1 MLPQA
6 VREEIASRVA
16 GALRFRRSGTRDRV
30 IRVAGCS
37 IPLRITINP
46 GSRNIVFAFH
56 GAVHQESRKGT
67 TFAHFPNRQ
76 TANSHQISIADPSLV
91 MHRNLSLAWF
101 CGHEGVDVQ
110 GIVSAICIEAARLL
124 GAERRIYTGGSGGG
138 FAALY
143 FSHRDPGS
151 VVVAFNPQ
159 TRIMDYSGRLVANY
173 RKACWPSLAKDADL
187 AKVTCVDLVPL
198 YQKGLTNT
206 VIYVQ
211 SNGDRRHFTRQMMPM
226 VGAIARASDRQN
238 FILHSDYWGELGHVS
253 PPEEGIAWLAAAC
266 TAPTMQV
273 EDLIQAW
280 HETAHGA
287 ASPPSAETALPA
299 AAPQPEPVPLKS
311 APQTRQQ
318 TAQQGAAGGHPY
330 RGRPESSFWKP
341 AVSERHIADLDSLSQ
356 PIAFDPDDR
365 IATAGSCFAQHI
377 GHHLAQRGCNYM
389 DLEPA
394 PPAIGSTDEARA
406 RGYDLF
412 SCRYG
417 NIYTSRQLLQLLL
430 AAQGRHT
437 PAEAVW
443 MRDGRY
449 FDALRPS
456 VEPTGMASAQ
466 EVLAARERHLE
477 HVLTMFKTLDVLVFT
492 LGLTEGWE
500 SRLDGTMYPT
510 APGTIAGQYDP
521 SRHALRNL
529 RYGEVMADM
538 ETFWQELRLLNPGAR
553 LLLTVSPV
561 PLAATASDEH
571 VLPATVYSKSVL
583 RAVAGDLAE
592 DHEDIHYFPSYEI
605 IASHPAKGMFF
616 EPDQRQVNPLGVEL
630 VMKTFFTA
638 TGMADLSGGAPA
650 STGIVCEE
658 GKLADLL

>member
-1 MLPQA
+1 M
-6 VREEIASRVA
+6 
-16 GALRFRRSGTRDRV
+16 
-30 IRVAGCS
+30 
-37 IPLRITINP
+37 RITINP
-46 GSRNIVFAFH
+46 GSKNIVFAFH
-56 GAVHQESRKGT
+56 GAVHQDSRSGT

-76 TANSHQISIADPSLV
+76 TAHSHQISIADPSLAK
-91 MHRNLSLAWF
+91 HRDLSIAWY
-101 CGHEGVDVQ
+101 CGHEGADIQ

-151 VVVAFNPQ
+151 VAVVFNPQ

-173 RKACWPSLAKDADL
+173 RKACWPSLTKDADL
-187 AKVTCVDLVPL
+187 AKVTCADLVPL

-211 SNGDRRHFTRQMMPM
+211 SHGDRRHFTRQLMPL
-226 VGAIARASDRQN
+226 VGAIARASERQN
-238 FILHSDYWGELGHVS
+238 FILHSDYWGEMGHVS
-253 PPEEGIAWLAAAC
+253 PPEEAIAWLAAAC
-266 TAPTMQV
+266 KAATTQV
-273 EDLIQAW
+273 EDLIQTW
-280 HETAHGA
+280 HDIAHGA
-287 ASPPSAETALPA
+287 ANLTSEEPVLPKAEHQPETKLQNV
-299 AAPQPEPVPLKS
+299 APQITAPL
-311 APQTRQQ
+311 R
-318 TAQQGAAGGHPY
+318 AAVQEAAHGHPY
-330 RGRPESSFWKP
+330 RGRPERSFWKP
-341 AVSERHIADLDSLSQ
+341 AISERHIADLDSLSQ
-356 PIAFDPDDR
+356 PIPFDPDDR

-394 PPAIGSTDEARA
+394 PAAFGSREEAQA
-406 RGYDLF
+406 RGYNLF
-412 SCRYG
+412 SCRFG

-437 PAEAVW
+437 PADAVW
-443 MRDGRY
+443 MRDGRF

-456 VEPTGMASAQ
+456 VEPRGTASAQ
-466 EVLAARERHLE
+466 DVLAARKQHLE
-477 HVLTMFKTLDVLVFT
+477 HVLMMFSTLDLLVFT

-521 SRHALRNL
+521 SRYALRNL

-538 ETFWQELRLLNPGAR
+538 ETFWRELRIINPGAR

-561 PLAATASDEH
+561 PLAATAGEEH

-592 DHEDIHYFPSYEI
+592 DHEGIHYFPSYEI

-616 EPDQRQVNPLGVEL
+616 EPNQREVNPLGVEL
-630 VMKTFFTA
+630 VMKNFFIA
-638 TGMADLSGGAPA
+638 TGMADLSGSEIT

-658 GKLADLL
+658 GRLADLL